1 MAHALKQRK
10 VDTLFLLAVLT
21 LMIGGFFIFS
31 SASLGLL
38 ARTQSLFK
46 SVTLNQAVFGLIG
59 GSIAMYITSRIPYT
73 FWKKYSLIF
82 YILSIVGML
91 AVFVPHLGF
100 AHGGA
105 KRWIDFRFVN
115 FQPSEIYKVT
125 FVMYFAAWLSNVKS
139 KVKTIKYGTV
149 PFIILCIV
157 SAGLLLAEP
166 DTATFG
172 VIIVAGLVMYIAAGA
187 RWRDLLL
194 IFAAGVL
201 GIVILAFARPYV
213 MDRIRTFMDPASDPT
228 GTGYQIQQS
237 MIAIGSGGIT
247 GRGFGQ
253 SVQKFNFLPEPIG
266 DSIYAVAAEE
276 FGFIGS
282 VCIILLYVFFAFRGL
297 KIATQAPDSFG
308 GLLATGIVILI
319 ITGSMINI
327 SSMLGIF
334 PLSGI
339 PLLFISHGGT
349 ALFFT
354 LAEAGIVLNISR
366 YMKR

>member
-1 MAHALKQRK
+1 MAYLLKQKK
-10 VDTLFLLAVLT
+10 VDTLFLLTVLT

-59 GSIAMYITSRIPYT
+59 GSLAMYINSRIPYRI
-73 FWKKYSLIF
+73 WKKFALPIF
-82 YILSIVGML
+82 VLSIVAML
-91 AVFVPHLGF
+91 LVFVPDLGF
-100 AHGGA
+100 SHGGA
-105 KRWIDFRFVN
+105 RRWIDLGFVN
-115 FQPSEIYKVT
+115 FQPSEIYKIA
-125 FVMYFAAWLSNVKS
+125 FVIFFAGWLSNVKN
-139 KVKTIKYGTV
+139 KVKTVKYGTI
-149 PFIILCIV
+149 PFLVLIII
-157 SAGLLLAEP
+157 SAGLLLSEP

-172 VIIVAGLVMYIAAGA
+172 VVIITGLVMYVTAGA
-187 RWRDLLL
+187 RFRDLLL
-194 IFAAGVL
+194 VFVAGIIGL
-201 GIVILAFARPYV
+201 IILAFARPYV
-213 MDRIRTFMDPASDPT
+213 MDRIETFINPANDPT
-228 GTGYQIQQS
+228 GSGYQIQQS
-237 MIAIGSGGIT
+237 QIAIGSGGIT

-266 DSIYAVAAEE
+266 DSIFAVAAEE

-282 VCIILLYVFFAFRGL
+282 VAIIFLYVFFAFRGL
-297 KIATQAPDSFG
+297 KIATKAPDSFG

-327 SSMLGIF
+327 SSMLGLF
-334 PLSGI
+334 PVSGI

-354 LAEAGIVLNISR
+354 LAEAGIILNISR
-366 YMKR
+366 YMKA